1 MKKIVLVIM
10 VLSVLA
16 TMGVSGV
23 QAAAWYTCTVNQ
35 TGVSPTNSMVMLTQ
49 TSNVFAN
56 RWFVL
61 PAAQGNQMLAV
72 ALTAMSSGMHV
83 SVYTNTTQYSVIGTM
98 YLVP

>member
-16 TMGVSGV
+16 TLGAPSV

-35 TGVSPTNSMVMLTQ
+35 TGLSTTNSLVMLTQ
-49 TSNVFAN
+49 TSAAFTN
-56 RWFVL
+56 RWFIL
-61 PAAQGNQMLAV
+61 PAAQANQMLAV

-83 SVYTNTTQYSVIGTM
+83 AVFTNSAQYSTISTM